1 MKVLAISGSP
11 RPEGNTVIMLK
22 SVLGVLEENGIETEL
37 ETLSGRMIRPCLAC
51 MTCKLEPRC
60 SIEHDDFTPL
70 FEKAIRADGLLLGSP
85 VYFGSCTPELKAFI
99 DRAGYISRNNGNLF
113 RRKTGAPVVV
123 ARRAGRTFTYAQLM
137 FFYTINEM
145 ILVGSSYWNVG
156 IGREP
161 GEVENDAEGMK
172 TMRDL
177 GENMA
182 WVMKKL
188 QS

>member
-11 RPEGNTVIMLK
+11 RKTGNTMLMLK
-22 SVLGVLEENGIETEL
+22 TVLHELQGAGIETEL
-37 ETLSGRMIRPCLAC
+37 ESLSGKMIKPCNAC
-51 MTCKLEPRC
+51 MSCKHEPRC
-60 SIEHDDFTPL
+60 TIEDDDFAPL
-70 FEKAIRADGLLLGSP
+70 FEKSLQADGLILGSP
-85 VYFGSCTPELKAFI
+85 VYFGSATPEIKAFI
-99 DRAGYISRNNGNLF
+99 DRAGYIARNNKNPF
-113 RRKTGAPVVV
+113 RRKVGAPVVV

-156 IGREP
+156 IGREL

-177 GENMA
+177 ARNMA

-188 QS
+188 HA